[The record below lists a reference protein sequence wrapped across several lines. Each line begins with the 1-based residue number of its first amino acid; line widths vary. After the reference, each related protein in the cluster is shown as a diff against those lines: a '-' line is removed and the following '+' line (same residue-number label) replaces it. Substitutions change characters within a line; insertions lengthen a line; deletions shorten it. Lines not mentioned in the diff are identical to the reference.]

1 MWSSATTADK
11 MVKYSKEPSSSTRC
25 CKAFGQD
32 LRVHFKNTHETVQAI
47 RFDKKGKPMKLS
59 AAKRYLEDVLERK
72 RCVPFRKFTGCC
84 GRTAQAKEFK
94 HTQGRWPVKSC
105 KFILDLL
112 KNAESNA
119 EMKNLDVDNLVIEHI
134 QVNRAP
140 KGRRRTH
147 RAHGRI
153 NPYMSQ
159 PCHIEVILREEEKP
173 VEKPR
178 VEGTKAKTIR
188 LSKRA
193 LARSRVRVGGGV
205 AKQE

>member
-1 MWSSATTADK
+1 
-11 MVKYSKEPSSSTRC
+11 MVKYAKEPSNENKC

-47 RFDKKGKPMKLS
+47 KKDKRGNPMKLS
-59 AAKRYLEDVLERK
+59 AAKQFLEDVLERK
-72 RCVPFRKFTGCC
+72 RCIPFRKFTGCI
-84 GRTAQAKEFK
+84 GRKAQAKEFK

-105 KFILDLL
+105 KIVLDLL
-112 KNAESNA
+112 RNAESNA

-140 KGRRRTH
+140 KGRRRTY

-159 PCHIEVILREEEKP
+159 PCHIEVILREEERP
-173 VEKPR
+173 VEKPS
-178 VEGTKAKTIR
+178 VEGAAKVKTIR
-188 LSKRA
+188 LTKKA
-193 LARSRVRVGGGV
+193 LARSRLRVGGGH
-205 AKQE
+205 